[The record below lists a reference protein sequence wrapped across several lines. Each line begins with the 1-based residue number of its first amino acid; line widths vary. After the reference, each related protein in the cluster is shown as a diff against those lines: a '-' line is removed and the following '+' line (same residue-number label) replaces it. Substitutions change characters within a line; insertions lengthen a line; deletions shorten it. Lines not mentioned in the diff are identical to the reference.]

1 MNVDKDVLQDY
12 MSDVWRA
19 ADKAKDNADRLWEA
33 FIDLTEQERLD
44 YYAAKELRQKIKNEA
59 KDAVEYADELAKV
72 SRLLNGILNGKEK
85 DGH

>member
-1 MNVDKDVLQDY
+1 MNVDKDILQDY
-12 MSDVWRA
+12 LSDVWRA

-44 YYAAKELRQKIKNEA
+44 YYAAKNLKQKIKTEV

-72 SRLLNGILNGKEK
+72 SHLLNSLLNGKEN
-85 DGH
+85 GH